1 MVIRVAPSVGVIA
14 RSVPV
19 VSMRPV
25 NICTGYRE

>member
-1 MVIRVAPSVGVIA
+1 VTA

-25 NICTGYRE
+25 NIEIGYSSSERPTTRQS